1 MSALSVI
8 RWPQPI
14 TEYIGFIGEFFPAG
28 AIGFQLVVLR
38 GALARA
44 GTATAST
51 TLRRVYDD
59 ASRRAAT
66 IGLLGLLVALC
77 LALYQL
83 PGLAARRHVAVSQ
96 VLMTNRGVELQLGF
110 MILALFGFALATARL
125 RIGWPL
131 ATIGFLAELLRNGL
145 VGQWKEL
152 ANPLHVL
159 AGGLWIGTLFVMI
172 VAGIS
177 AVLRD
182 EPAREHRG
190 VIVSDMVNSFSPL
203 ALVSAGVLVL
213 FGVIIAW
220 EHLHVLSNLW
230 RSAYGIALL
239 IKLCFV
245 AVVFVLGAWNWRRQ
259 KPLLGTEPAAL
270 AIRSSA
276 VSEVSVAAVVLVM
289 TAILLSIPAP
299 RVARRGAPG
308 TPPGNTPPSAPGG
321 SPATATPA
329 APGH

>member
-14 TEYIGFIGEFFPAG
+14 TEYIGFIGEFLPAG
-28 AIGFQLVVLR
+28 AIGFQLIVLR
-38 GALARA
+38 GAVARA
-44 GTATAST
+44 ASSMASS

-59 ASRRAAT
+59 ASRQAAL
-66 IGLLGLLVALC
+66 IGLIGLIVALC
-77 LALYQL
+77 LAFYQL
-83 PGLAARRHVAVSQ
+83 PGLAARRHVTVAQ
-96 VLMTNRGVELQLGF
+96 ILMTNRGVELQVGF
-110 MILALFGFALATARL
+110 MILALIGFALAMARL
-125 RIGWPL
+125 SAGWPL
-131 ATIGFLAELLRNGL
+131 ATVGFLAELLRNGL

-245 AVVFVLGAWNWRRQ
+245 AIVFALGAWNWRRQ

-270 AIRSSA
+270 AIRRSA

-299 RVARRGAPG
+299 RVKRPGAPG
-308 TPPGNTPPSAPGG
+308 AQPGGATPGASSGAPAGATPPSVA
-321 SPATATPA
+321 
-329 APGH
+329 H

>member
-44 GTATAST
+44 TTLNAST
-51 TLRRVYDD
+51 TLNRVYDD

-66 IGLLGLLVALC
+66 IGLIGIIVGLLLMF
-77 LALYQL
+77 YQL
-83 PGLAARRHVAVSQ
+83 PGLAARRHITVSQ
-96 VLMTNRGVELQLGF
+96 VLTTNHGVELQAGF
-110 MILALFGFALATARL
+110 MILALIGFALAMARL
-125 RIGWPL
+125 SVGWPL

-145 VGQWKEL
+145 LGQWKEL

-159 AGGLWIGTLFVMI
+159 AGGLWIGTLFVMV
-172 VAGIS
+172 VAGVS

-190 VIVSDMVNSFSPL
+190 VIVSDMVNAFSPL
-203 ALVSAGVLVL
+203 ALVAAGVLVL

-230 RSAYGIALL
+230 RSAYGVALI

-245 AVVFVLGAWNWRRQ
+245 AVVFALGAWNWRRQ
-259 KPLLGTEPAAL
+259 KPLLGTEPAAV
-270 AIRSSA
+270 AIRQSA
-276 VSEVSVAAVVLVM
+276 VSEVSVAAIVLVM

-299 RVARRGAPG
+299 RVKRPGAPPGAPPAGAPAGAPG
-308 TPPGNTPPSAPGG
+308 AGGAPAPGQ
-321 SPATATPA
+321 
-329 APGH
+329 

>member
-1 MSALSVI
+1 MSALAVI
-8 RWPQPI
+8 HWPQPI

-28 AIGFQLVVLR
+28 AIGFRYAVLR

-44 GTATAST
+44 HAST
-51 TLRRVYDD
+51 ARTTSGRVYDD
-59 ASRRAAT
+59 AARRAAIVGL
-66 IGLLGLLVALC
+66 IGIVVALC
-77 LALYQL
+77 LLFYQL
-83 PGLAARRHVAVSQ
+83 PGLGARRHLTASQ
-96 VLMTNRGVELQLGF
+96 VLATNHGVQLQLGF
-110 MILALFGFALATARL
+110 MVLALIGFALARGRVAV
-125 RIGWPL
+125 GWPL
-131 ATIGFLAELLRNGL
+131 AAVGFVAELLRNGL
-145 VGQWKEL
+145 LGQWREL

-177 AVLRD
+177 SVLRD

-190 VIVSDMVNSFSPL
+190 LIVSDMVNSFSPL

-230 RSAYGIALL
+230 RSAYGIALI

-245 AVVFVLGAWNWRRQ
+245 AIVFALGAWNWRRQ

-270 AIRSSA
+270 AIRRSA

-289 TAILLSIPAP
+289 TALLLSIPAP
-299 RVARRGAPG
+299 RVKKPGVPG
-308 TPPGNTPPSAPGG
+308 TAPGG
-321 SPATATPA
+321 APPA
-329 APGH
+329 ASTGVPGTNPGRTGQ